1 MSAIVIWRP
10 EPLNARLLA
19 AAPQA
24 RQDFAHAAQLRA
36 PHNIRVQV
44 LGDKVGTLDP
54 VGGFFEFGTQPH
66 TIEPKKK
73 VLKLA
78 DGSFVTGPVKHPGMK
93 SQPFLRPTLPLW
105 APLYRRQAA
114 QAFRG
119 F

>member
-1 MSAIVIWRP
+1 MIWRP

-24 RQDFAHAAQLRA
+24 RQDFARAAQLRA
-36 PHNIRVQV
+36 PHNIHVQV

-54 VGGFFEFGTQPH
+54 VGAFFEFGTGPH
-66 TIEPKKK
+66 EIKPKRK
-73 VLKLA
+73 VFKLA
-78 DGSFVTGPVKHPGMK
+78 DGSFVSGPIKHPGMK
-93 SQPFLRPTLPLW
+93 SKPFLRPILPFW
-105 APLYRRQAA
+105 ASFYRRQAA